1 MRLLASSLSLDN
13 QNLLRVL
20 EIFVVALIWLF
31 FFRVIRAVWVEVRP
45 PKARAA
51 AATANVQM
59 GTPPPPPPTA
69 SLSRRERRR
78 ERPGGLRLQ
87 VVEPESQRGQA
98 FDLADE
104 LTVGRAAG
112 CGVRVED
119 SYTSNIHAR
128 LFRRD
133 GSLWVEDLGST
144 NGTWVNAERV
154 DEPRQLG
161 RGDLLQVG
169 STVFE
174 VTR

>member
-1 MRLLASSLSLDN
+1 MRLLLTTSLDN
-13 QNLLRVL
+13 QNLLRAL
-20 EIFVVALIWLF
+20 EVGVVVLIWLF

-45 PKARAA
+45 PRARAA
-51 AATANVQM
+51 VAEVQVGAGAVAT
-59 GTPPPPPPTA
+59 GK
-69 SLSRRERRR
+69 RERGR
-78 ERPGGLRLQ
+78 ERSGKLRLKIM
-87 VVEPESQRGQA
+87 EPEAQRGQV
-98 FDLADE
+98 FELADE

-133 GSLWVEDLGST
+133 GGLYVEDLGST

-154 DEPRQLG
+154 IDAMRLN

-169 STVFE
+169 GTVFE
-174 VTR
+174 VAR